1 MTMTFTTRRKEFML
15 KDILLVGA
23 GPMAV
28 EYAKVLKSLNMDF
41 EVVGRG
47 RESALRFE
55 QETGMPVITGGVEEY
70 MPADGTI
77 PGKAIVAVGEKQLG
91 KATLSLLKKGLKSI
105 LVEKPGGY
113 DYNEIAQ
120 VSNEASGSGSQV
132 FVAYNRRFYASV
144 TKAMEIIRND
154 GGVTSF
160 NFEFTEWSHV
170 IKDLKKE
177 EGVKEEWFLH
187 NSTHVI
193 DLAFY
198 LGGKPREISCYSE
211 GGLGWH
217 PAASIFAGAGRSDTG
232 ALFSYQANWEAP
244 GRWGVEVLTK
254 NHRLIFRP
262 LEKLQ
267 IQKIGSVAI
276 EFIDIDDRMDVE
288 YKPGL
293 FGQVHAFLHSDS
305 QRLCTVGEQV
315 NMLNTYRKIVNRAQ

>member
-1 MTMTFTTRRKEFML
+1 MK
-15 KDILLVGA
+15 KVLLLGA

-28 EYAKVLKSLNMDF
+28 EYAKVLKVLNVNF

-55 QETGMPVITGGVEEY
+55 KETGIPVITGGVGEY
-70 MPADGTI
+70 IPAGGTI
-77 PGKAIVAVGEKQLG
+77 PGKAIVAVGEKRLG

-113 DYNEIAQ
+113 DYDEIVQ
-120 VSNEASGSGSQV
+120 VSNEAYGSGAKV

-144 TKAMEIIRND
+144 KKAIEIIRED
-154 GGVTSF
+154 GGISSF

-170 IKDLKKE
+170 IKDLQKE
-177 EGVKEEWFLH
+177 EGVKEQWFLH

-198 LGGKPREISCYSE
+198 LGGTPREISCYSG

-217 PAASIFAGAGRSDTG
+217 PAASIFAGAGRSETG

-244 GRWGVEVLTK
+244 GRWGVEILTK
-254 NHRLIFRP
+254 KHKLIFRP

-267 IQKIGSVAI
+267 IQKIGSVAV
-276 EFIDIDDRMDVE
+276 EFVDIDDKADRD

-293 FGQVHAFLHSDS
+293 FKQTECFISD
-305 QRLCTVGEQV
+305 QHENLLTIQEQ
-315 NMLNTYRKIVNRAQ
+315 NENLNIYNKILTG